1 MDIKQFEEGL
11 TEYIIN
17 EGFFAKS
24 KHLLIDKNKLIIL
37 KEFNNLIIYKNS
49 IKKEF
54 FNIFSTNSIEKVEIL
69 LELMILNFNK
79 FIYEN
84 GREKK
89 FDLKAGND
97 LNRYWDLFKI
107 SGLYNMVLRN
117 QINDF
122 VSFYSGIVM
131 GKSTNSRKNISG
143 KIMEQKVKEKLALF
157 SNELHFE
164 LFQQKKISDRAINV
178 SQEILKNVNNTV
190 LNKKFDFIIKQKNKL
205 ILIETNLYNT
215 NGSKLN
221 ETAKS
226 YTLLFNEIN
235 NNKNLK
241 FLWITDGK
249 GWKASRNQLKDAIQK
264 IKNVLNLKTLTKQSI
279 TKILDQKNQD

>member
-1 MDIKQFEEGL
+1 
-11 TEYIIN
+11 
-17 EGFFAKS
+17 
-24 KHLLIDKNKLIIL
+24 
-37 KEFNNLIIYKNS
+37 
-49 IKKEF
+49 
-54 FNIFSTNSIEKVEIL
+54 
-69 LELMILNFNK
+69 
-79 FIYEN
+79 
-84 GREKK
+84 
-89 FDLKAGND
+89 
-97 LNRYWDLFKI
+97 
-107 SGLYNMVLRN
+107 MVLRN

-131 GKSTNSRKNISG
+131 GKSTNSRKNVSG

-215 NGSKLN
+215 HGSKLN

-226 YTLLFNEIN
+226 YILLFNEIN

-241 FLWITDGK
+241 FL
-249 GWKASRNQLKDAIQK
+249 
-264 IKNVLNLKTLTKQSI
+264 
-279 TKILDQKNQD
+279 

>member
-1 MDIKQFEEGL
+1 
-11 TEYIIN
+11 
-17 EGFFAKS
+17 
-24 KHLLIDKNKLIIL
+24 
-37 KEFNNLIIYKNS
+37 
-49 IKKEF
+49 
-54 FNIFSTNSIEKVEIL
+54 
-69 LELMILNFNK
+69 
-79 FIYEN
+79 
-84 GREKK
+84 
-89 FDLKAGND
+89 
-97 LNRYWDLFKI
+97 
-107 SGLYNMVLRN
+107 
-117 QINDF
+117 
-122 VSFYSGIVM
+122 
-131 GKSTNSRKNISG
+131 
-143 KIMEQKVKEKLALF
+143 MEQKVKEKLALF

-215 NGSKLN
+215 HGSKLN

-226 YTLLFNEIN
+226 YILLFNEIN

-249 GWKASRNQLKDAIQK
+249 GWRASRNQLKDAIQK

-279 TKILDQKNQD
+279 IKILNQKNQD